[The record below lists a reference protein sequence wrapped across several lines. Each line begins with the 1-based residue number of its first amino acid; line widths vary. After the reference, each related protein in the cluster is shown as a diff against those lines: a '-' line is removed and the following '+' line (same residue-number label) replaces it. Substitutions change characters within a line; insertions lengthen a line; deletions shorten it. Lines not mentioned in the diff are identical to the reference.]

1 MAIERTAR
9 WSRTK
14 RSCHVVAALALAAG
28 FGATA
33 ASPTF
38 YPDDP
43 IVRVVDSQDASRVA
57 EREIDL
63 IYDTLENSFYWPGDR
78 TPNVRAQNVNTV
90 DEVPDSNWFTNRIGV
105 HPISVDDLLKGPD
118 TVNGPAAGDW
128 TVIAAKNDGITPGFT
143 IRDAA
148 GQVRH
153 IG

>member
-43 IVRVVDSQDASRVA
+43 IVRVVDSQDASGVA
-57 EREIDL
+57 EREIVL
-63 IYDTLENSFYWPGDR
+63 IYDTLENSFYWPGER
-78 TPNVRAQNVNTV
+78 TPYV
-90 DEVPDSNWFTNRIGV
+90 DVTCSARTDPSWSMRS
-105 HPISVDDLLKGPD
+105 SV
-118 TVNGPAAGDW
+118 
-128 TVIAAKNDGITPGFT
+128 TPSAT
-143 IRDAA
+143 
-148 GQVRH
+148 
-153 IG
+153 